1 MKFCI
6 NTKVCEDKEIN
17 IDTLCF
23 LMSLYFN
30 KPITERTIEEVK
42 TYYAITDYDE
52 ETDKEILTISHEGID
67 LVESVML
74 DSEFKQSALKED
86 KYDIMAEK
94 MMELFPKGRKEG
106 TNCMWRDSK
115 IIIARRLRALVKNTG
130 VTLNEEEV
138 LDATKRYVSSF
149 NGNYTFMQVLKY
161 FISKKDRNTGD
172 ENSQLLS
179 FIENKE
185 DVISEDNGELI

>member
-6 NTKVCEDKEIN
+6 NTKVCEDREIN
-17 IDTLCF
+17 MDTLCF